1 MKSFLSVMAFFGSP
15 VFPTERGSIIVSAF
29 LFHGVTL
36 RSAMCCSLLPILGW
50 LSLCSLGGCSD
61 EAKSLLIPIKVVGE
75 SHTLEVGGLVEGLAK
90 GLHIDLRN
98 DLSGDLT
105 GLITNASCGCL
116 RISDFDGSELRV
128 GKVVRIPIVFIPTA
142 DRFEQSFDL
151 KAKFSDGVTQ
161 VVSKVIIK
169 GRVEP
174 PIKLERTRIS
184 VKEFSNNIFECKLIS
199 NEAVNVDFSRIQSS
213 QDWITAKGFK
223 ETSSIRLSLNKNE
236 KLSAD
241 EIPGSEFQVVVPFEW
256 SGRPLRYAA
265 RVEIDD
271 QTIRVTPT
279 HAYFQT
285 RDSSV
290 VFCKVI
296 LRASGLG
303 VSLSDGK
310 FKLKD
315 RLSNSTVEGVDS
327 KIRVISE
334 STAQLEVI
342 VPRSNIDISRQYDLD
357 VVVGKYQRSIECKFH
372 QL

>member
-1 MKSFLSVMAFFGSP
+1 MSCFVLLILS
-15 VFPTERGSIIVSAF
+15 
-29 LFHGVTL
+29 
-36 RSAMCCSLLPILGW
+36 W
-50 LSLCSLGGCSD
+50 LSLGSLGSCSSGD
-61 EAKSLLIPIKVVGE
+61 KPLLVPIKAVGG

-90 GLHIDLRN
+90 GLFIDLRN
-98 DLSGDLT
+98 DLTEDLT
-105 GLITNASCGCL
+105 GLITNTSCGCL
-116 RISDFDGSELRV
+116 RISDFDGGELRV
-128 GKVVRIPIVFIPTA
+128 GKVVRIPIAFVPTA

-161 VVSKVIIK
+161 VVLKVILT
-169 GRVEP
+169 GGVDP
-174 PIKLERTRIS
+174 PVKLERTRIS
-184 VKEFSNNIFECKLIS
+184 VKEFSNNSFECKLIA
-199 NEAVNVDFSRIQSS
+199 NEAINVDFSRIQSS

-223 ETSSIRLSLNKNE
+223 ETSSIRLNLTKNE

-271 QTIRVTPT
+271 QTIRVTPS

-296 LRASGLG
+296 LRTSGLG
-303 VSLSDGK
+303 VSLSNGK
-310 FKLKD
+310 FNLKD
-315 RLSNSTVEGVDS
+315 RLSRSIVEGVES
-327 KIRVISE
+327 KIRIFSE
-334 STAQLEVI
+334 GTAQLELV
-342 VPRSNIDISRQYDLD
+342 VPRSKIDVSRQYDLD
-357 VVVGKYQRSIECKFH
+357 IVVGEYHRSIECKFH